1 LGAITCLTGET
12 CWIFKDEKLKNL
24 YQTLLEEGIQVA
36 KAAGAV
42 IPFDFVNAMLEKLQ
56 AYSKEKGSSMLTDRK
71 LGRPIEL
78 GAKNGAIVSV
88 GKKYNIETPLNEL
101 VVTLLSKTNAKN
113 I

>member
-1 LGAITCLTGET
+1 
-12 CWIFKDEKLKNL
+12 
-24 YQTLLEEGIQVA
+24 
-36 KAAGAV
+36 
-42 IPFDFVNAMLEKLQ
+42 
-56 AYSKEKGSSMLTDRK
+56 MLTDRK